1 MHKDDLWHR
10 LHMLL
15 DPSTQVFG
23 SFCVRLNLD
32 GKMHKLEVV
41 KKTKVNTLHDVFHWY
56 SAQCAYCSMQ

>member
-1 MHKDDLWHR
+1 MSSLEMISFTACMHKDDLWHR
-10 LHMLL
+10 LCMLL

-41 KKTKVNTLHDVFHWY
+41 KKKHKSQYT
-56 SAQCAYCSMQ
+56 A